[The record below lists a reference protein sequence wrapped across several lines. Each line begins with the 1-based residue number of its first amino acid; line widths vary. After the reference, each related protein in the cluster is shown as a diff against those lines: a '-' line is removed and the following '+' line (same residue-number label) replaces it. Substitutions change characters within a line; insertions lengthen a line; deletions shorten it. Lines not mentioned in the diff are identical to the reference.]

1 MTLVDD
7 FEAERPRLLQ
17 VAYKLTG
24 SVVDAED
31 AVQEAWLRLDGAKDR
46 DEPSN
51 LQAWLTRVVSRL
63 CLDRLG
69 SAARRRET
77 YVGQWLPEPIVRP
90 IGTAPEPDPLDVVVQ
105 GEDARIGAM
114 VVLDTLTPPQR
125 VAFVLHDVFSVPFD
139 EVGEV
144 LGIATDAARQHAS
157 RARRAMAD
165 APDPT
170 PDPEHEEAVQ
180 RFLAAMATGDLDA
193 IVATLH
199 PDVVVVGDSN
209 GTTGTAITVIHGPE
223 KFARFYLG
231 LFERY
236 GETAMQTLQPVLVN
250 GQLGLWT
257 SGWEGDD
264 ARTSSPERVGGFTV
278 RDGLV
283 AASYDFANPEKL
295 GGVRLEPSQ
304 AR

>member
-1 MTLVDD
+1 VGETL
-7 FEAERPRLLQ
+7 
-17 VAYKLTG
+17 G
-24 SVVDAED
+24 
-31 AVQEAWLRLDGAKDR
+31 
-46 DEPSN
+46 
-51 LQAWLTRVVSRL
+51 
-63 CLDRLG
+63 
-69 SAARRRET
+69 
-77 YVGQWLPEPIVRP
+77 
-90 IGTAPEPDPLDVVVQ
+90 IGTE
-105 GEDARIGAM
+105 
-114 VVLDTLTPPQR
+114 
-125 VAFVLHDVFSVPFD
+125 
-139 EVGEV
+139 
-144 LGIATDAARQHAS
+144 AARQHAS

-199 PDVVVVGDSN
+199 PDVVVIGDAN
-209 GTTGTAITVIHGPE
+209 GTTGTAVNIIRGPD

-231 LFERY
+231 LFARY
-236 GETAMQTLQPVLVN
+236 GDTVLQSLEPVMVN

-257 SGWEGDD
+257 AGWNGGD

-283 AASYDFANPEKL
+283 AATYDFVNPEKL
-295 GGVRLEPSQ
+295 GGVRLESSP